1 MRRIRQTDL
10 VLNEPLPWALHDEH
24 GNLLLRQGYV
34 ITMQRH
40 VDSLL
45 ARGVFVREA
54 GDDARKALDAAAG
67 KLRAKGIAVN
77 TLLRAGD
84 PRDAVVEAAKETSA
98 DLLVIG
104 THGRRGLER
113 LFVGSV
119 AEHAVRYAPCPVLT
133 IRDPQKQ

>member
-54 GDDARKALDAAAG
+54 GD
-67 KLRAKGIAVN
+67 
-77 TLLRAGD
+77 
-84 PRDAVVEAAKETSA
+84 
-98 DLLVIG
+98 
-104 THGRRGLER
+104 
-113 LFVGSV
+113 
-119 AEHAVRYAPCPVLT
+119 
-133 IRDPQKQ
+133 